1 MEKVAPHVLWSPA
14 AMEDLDR
21 VKLPFSFCAFEPF
34 CCRERFISWGVN
46 ISRAPPLAAV
56 IDGVFWDDFFFS
68 LMVNERMQVYAE
80 LRSKERPYSCYE
92 GQQEKAEITELWG
105 GGRELWS

>member
-1 MEKVAPHVLWSPA
+1 MG
-14 AMEDLDR
+14 
-21 VKLPFSFCAFEPF
+21 FSGM
-34 CCRERFISWGVN
+34 I
-46 ISRAPPLAAV
+46 
-56 IDGVFWDDFFFS
+56 FFFS